1 MYRINVTSHFSAAH
15 NLREYPGLCKNI
27 HGHNW
32 KVRICLDCEKVDEL
46 GMAVDFTVAKK
57 WLDALM
63 EELDHK
69 HLNTIEPFTV
79 INPTS
84 ENIAEHLYNR
94 LVEMVD
100 IAGCS
105 VAEIEVWES
114 EKSSVIYS
122 K

>member
-1 MYRINVTSHFSAAH
+1 MYKINVTSHFSAAH

-32 KVRICLDCEKVDEL
+32 KVRICLNCETIDEL

-57 WLDALM
+57 WLDILM

-69 HLNTIEPFTV
+69 HLNTIEPFTE

-84 ENIAEHLYNR
+84 ENIAKYLYTK
-94 LVEMVD
+94 LKGMVN
-100 IAGCS
+100 IEGCS
-105 VAEIEVWES
+105 VHEIEVWES
-114 EKSSVIYS
+114 EKSSLVYS
-122 K
+122 E

>member
-32 KVRICLDCEKVDEL
+32 KVRICLKCEKVDEL
-46 GMAVDFTVAKK
+46 GMAVDFTIAKK

-63 EELDHK
+63 VELDHK
-69 HLNTIEPFTV
+69 HLNTIEPFTEL
-79 INPTS
+79 NPTS
-84 ENIAEHLYNR
+84 ENIAKYLYQR
-94 LVEMVD
+94 LADMID
-100 IAGCS
+100 IDGCQ
-105 VAEIEVWES
+105 VYEIEVWES

-122 K
+122 E